1 MSPLHNR
8 YCSHRALPCTAI
20 VYFNG
25 TNHAS
30 LSVLSTYGARQLNN
44 GAEEHSVLLRCI
56 LKAMYK

>member
-25 TNHAS
+25 INHAS
-30 LSVLSTYGARQLNN
+30 LSVLSTYGARQLKQWCR
-44 GAEEHSVLLRCI
+44 GAFCAAEVHIKSQV
-56 LKAMYK
+56 